1 MEYDELFVFIC
12 VGKFINDGVW
22 MVYSIMFVI
31 WGRMVVY
38 IGEELIW
45 EKVLNFEE
53 KLGLV
58 LEDYNW
64 DLVWKMKDVVKF
76 GMIKFV

>member
-1 MEYDELFVFIC
+1 
-12 VGKFINDGVW
+12 